1 MKKTVIELQ
10 KGIFLKLYSIFLF
23 LGNSIYLYLGIY
35 KARYIK
41 NNGLDISSM
50 HVGYDQYEDIAN
62 ISKMTSFLEYLITF
76 IVFIYL
82 IYLVIAIVKK
92 DEARRKMQGF
102 LVLNFILL
110 LILAFISYLISFIFS
125 IPIGNVLQQLFG
137 PTMLTFFVL
146 IYFAGKFLYDGLSN

>member
-23 LGNSIYLYLGIY
+23 LGNSIYLYLEIY

-110 LILAFISYLISFIFS
+110 LILAFISYLIFFIFS

-137 PTMLTFFVL
+137 PTILTFFVL
-146 IYFAGKFLYDGLSN
+146 IYFAGKFLYEKL